1 MVFKYI
7 SCFCTTLVAK
17 QLRGVW
23 GWGIFKMRESEH
35 HLDEDYIC
43 SLASGCMETFVSFI
57 CETFVSFIAQKVWT
71 LWFNLRPTSIPSV
84 ASTDKNCNQ
93 WKNVAADHSDKNV
106 TTPQHHHNSKNTTI
120 INIATGET
128 SQAIT
133 PFHFFDNFNFHH

>member
-1 MVFKYI
+1 MEKGGRWVKYI
-7 SCFCTTLVAK
+7 
-17 QLRGVW
+17 Q
-23 GWGIFKMRESEH
+23 
-35 HLDEDYIC
+35 DEWSKTSLGFNVKYCI
-43 SLASGCMETFVSFI
+43 SGLASGCMGTFVSFI

-106 TTPQHHHNSKNTTI
+106 TTPQHHHNSKTTTI